1 MLTSCVC
8 DISMG
13 AAEDDGF
20 LLECFV
26 LECAFEVLLS
36 AGLVSLLAGVVVSFL
51 PLPSVA
57 LEAFNSN
64 PPSAGA
70 NSMVGDSGDSL
81 VAVAVAASVAV
92 SLAESADVAT
102 FGANAALSEA
112 AELSEVG
119 ALLSA
124 LLAAPLSAL
133 LSALLTALLSAPAT
147 AACEPAAKL
156 GLDGEGAGPAGA
168 ALMASNGTPLIGRA
182 ATTGAAPTGELFEA
196 SYTGSPKAAS
206 PVDILRPVVLLLT
219 GCGWRFAHG
228 VTFLCCICGACVPK
242 VRDSSARVQMTRK
255 LAVFMNATNVS
266 ADECGEVRETVCLA
280 SSSGHESHGMTG
292 SDCNATQLVH
302 ENYSIYYKLHTE

>member
-1 MLTSCVC
+1 
-8 DISMG
+8 MG

-133 LSALLTALLSAPAT
+133 LAAPLSALLSALLTALLSAPAT

-168 ALMASNGTPLIGRA
+168 ALMASNGAPLIGRA

-302 ENYSIYYKLHTE
+302 ENYSIYYNYILNK

>member
-1 MLTSCVC
+1 
-8 DISMG
+8 
-13 AAEDDGF
+13 
-20 LLECFV
+20 
-26 LECAFEVLLS
+26 
-36 AGLVSLLAGVVVSFL
+36 VSFL

-168 ALMASNGTPLIGRA
+168 ALMASNGAPLIGRA

>member
-1 MLTSCVC
+1 
-8 DISMG
+8 MG

-81 VAVAVAASVAV
+81 VALAVPVAVAASVAV

-102 FGANAALSEA
+102 FDANAALSEA

-124 LLAAPLSAL
+124 LLSAP
-133 LSALLTALLSAPAT
+133 LSAPAT

-168 ALMASNGTPLIGRA
+168 ALMASNGAPLIGRA
-182 ATTGAAPTGELFEA
+182 ATTGAAATGELFKA

-206 PVDILRPVVLLLT
+206 PADILRPVVLLLT

-228 VTFLCCICGACVPK
+228 LTFLCCICGACVPK

-280 SSSGHESHGMTG
+280 RSSGHESHGMTG

-302 ENYSIYYKLHTE
+302 ENYSVYYKLHTE